1 LPLEPVKYE
10 TDFSLQNEF
19 YLKSWD
25 EDAIIIFQFKLYII
39 CNFPTKNC
47 TSHLFVKINGVN
59 QSRDG
64 IKLKA
69 RKQKTERFPTSYFI
83 NYAREIQPS
92 KQ

>member
-1 LPLEPVKYE
+1 MRMQLLPFNSSYTL
-10 TDFSLQNEF
+10 FAIFL
-19 YLKSWD
+19 LKI
-25 EDAIIIFQFKLYII
+25 A
-39 CNFPTKNC
+39 
-47 TSHLFVKINGVN
+47 HLTFFVKINGVN
-59 QSRDG
+59 QIRDG